1 MRNRSGSRYLTLFAL
16 VAIGLIVLWRTHL
29 LKSTRPTAHSGS
41 APAGISAA
49 TDDGKRDL
57 DWDERQGGHTL
68 HRHVGL
74 AEADLARRL
83 EREAGV
89 AAASSFDDRLTAEAV
104 IAATLARE
112 SERIATWMRH
122 DKENLVLDYRG
133 EPGRTIGQVL
143 RRGEPRA
150 RAATDARVVLR
161 KRGARFFVLTAYPV
175 EP

>member
-1 MRNRSGSRYLTLFAL
+1 MRDRSGSRYLSLFAL
-16 VAIGLIVLWRTHL
+16 IAIGLIVLWRSHL
-29 LKSTRPTAHSGS
+29 LQSTRPVPHGGA
-41 APAGISAA
+41 AAGAAA
-49 TDDGKRDL
+49 TAEGVSRDL

-68 HRHVGL
+68 HRHVGRSE
-74 AEADLARRL
+74 AELARRL

-89 AAASSFDDRLTAEAV
+89 AAASSFDDRATAEAV

-112 SERIATWMRH
+112 SQRIATWMRH

-143 RRGEPRA
+143 LRGEARA
-150 RAATDARVVLR
+150 RPATDARVVLR

-175 EP
+175 ES

>member
-1 MRNRSGSRYLTLFAL
+1 MRNRSGSRYLSLFAL
-16 VAIGLIVLWRTHL
+16 LAIGLIVLWRSHL
-29 LKSTRPTAHSGS
+29 LESARPVPHGGGS
-41 APAGISAA
+41 ASATA
-49 TDDGKRDL
+49 APGETTRDL

-74 AEADLARRL
+74 DEAELGRRL
-83 EREAGV
+83 QLEAGV
-89 AAASSFDDRLTAEAV
+89 AAASSFDDRPTAEAV
-104 IAATLARE
+104 IAATLARG

-122 DKENLVLDYRG
+122 DRENLVLDYRG

-150 RAATDARVVLR
+150 RAAADARVVLR